1 MNTEVATGVAIGIM
15 VLANG
20 VVGFSLLRTALRTRR
35 TPELLIGMGLFGM
48 GPVSQGLTA
57 FAGTGRLPAGEV
69 DTLLHGLA
77 TVGSAV
83 GMASIYAFV
92 LTVFR
97 PGVAWARALTA
108 AAVGVLLVASVGS
121 VLALAQAAPNVPSQ
135 QVLQGWGV
143 AILGVFTL
151 AFGWAAVESGS
162 FFLRARKRLRLGL
175 IEAAVTNRFLLW
187 ALASGSAFLLGV
199 CLLGFQLEGQQLAGS
214 LVPSLLIMS
223 VSVVT
228 GATMYLAFLPPR
240 AYLAWVERKT
250 SSGAAA

>member
-1 MNTEVATGVAIGIM
+1 VSTEVATGVAIGIM

-48 GPVSQGLTA
+48 GPVSQGLSA

-69 DTLLHGLA
+69 DALLHGLA

-97 PGVAWARALTA
+97 PGVAWALTA
-108 AAVGVLLVASVGS
+108 VAVTVLLVASVGS
-121 VLALAQAAPNVPSQ
+121 TVSLAQAEPSVPSQ

-143 AILGVFTL
+143 AMLAVFTL
-151 AFGWAAVESGS
+151 AFGWAALESGNY
-162 FFLRARKRLRLGL
+162 FVRARKRLRLGL
-175 IEAAVTNRFLLW
+175 IDAAVTNRFLLW
-187 ALASGSAFLLGV
+187 ALASGSAFLLGL

-214 LVPSLLIMS
+214 LVPSLLIMG

-240 AYLAWVERKT
+240 SYLAWIQRMT
-250 SSGAAA
+250 ASGAAA

>member
-1 MNTEVATGVAIGIM
+1 M

-20 VVGFSLLRTALRTRR
+20 VVGFSLLRTAVRTRR
-35 TPELLIGMGLFGM
+35 KPELLIGMGLFGM

-77 TVGSAV
+77 AVGSAI

-121 VLALAQAAPNVPSQ
+121 VVSIAQADPNVPSQ
-135 QVLQGWGV
+135 QVLQSWGV
-143 AILGVFTL
+143 MILGVFTL
-151 AFGWAAVESGS
+151 AFGWAGLESGR
-162 FFLRARKRLRLGL
+162 FFLQARKRLRLGL
-175 IEAAVTNRFLLW
+175 IDAAVTNRFLLW
-187 ALASGSAFLLGV
+187 ALASGSAFLLGL

-240 AYLAWVERKT
+240 SYLAWIQRK
-250 SSGAAA
+250 SAVA